1 MLEIDNPCCIGPEQE
16 FFMSGQKPKLGQ
28 KGAIRE
34 IAKELTELRKSPL
47 SPKTYDVVRES
58 YEQARKDDKNRQI

>member
-1 MLEIDNPCCIGPEQE
+1 
-16 FFMSGQKPKLGQ
+16 MSGQKPKLGQ